1 MSEAELFER
10 YIQEMLH
17 NCNVC
22 TVEGWREYYESYK
35 KVHGDDDEVDTT
47 AFSMDDIDEWCK
59 QLERTDF
66 ESDDLYIWS
75 VRMAKGAYDLAHGT
89 EPLRSAWFAARKMC
103 MILLTFTREREGQ
116 EITPEMLEE
125 MRKLCARV
133 AYD

>member
-1 MSEAELFER
+1 MTKLTP
-10 YIQEMLH
+10 
-17 NCNVC
+17 N
-22 TVEGWREYYESYK
+22 
-35 KVHGDDDEVDTT
+35 TT
-47 AFSMDDIDEWCK
+47 AYTMDDIHEWCN

-66 ESDDLYIWS
+66 ESDDLYLWAI
-75 VRMAKGAYDLAHGT
+75 RMAKGAYTGSYGDKPEEVLA
-89 EPLRSAWFAARKMC
+89 RWSAWFAARKMS

>member
-22 TVEGWREYYESYK
+22 TVEGWREYNRD
-35 KVHGDDDEVDTT
+35 HMCDDDDEYDDAT

-66 ESDDLYIWS
+66 ESDDLYIWAN
-75 VRMAKGAYDLAHGT
+75 RMAKGDSKIGWLAYW
-89 EPLRSAWFAARKMC
+89 SAWFAARKIA

-125 MRKLCARV
+125 MRTLCAKV